1 MTTDAG
7 CTPCCC
13 IVAPTDCCYPDASR
27 SLVFSYF
34 ERISSEVNGVEKDV
48 YEIAASASTTLFR
61 GPVPAYGGT
70 GNPIGM
76 KSVGGTFS
84 YSFSTSEKVF
94 RSPVAGT
101 NCPGFPN
108 DYFCPEC
115 LETRLSGT
123 LNESSSGA
131 LADGSI
137 YIRCEKICSSQKKPH
152 HLYLTLS
159 GEGTRTAT
167 QYFEDGSSSS
177 NTETTAI
184 GNTFDA
190 LGNGGCLNAST
201 FANPNVASILNQL
214 GFSYPCTQIITQYW
228 EGVATQCG
236 DAIQC
241 SPPSICAA
249 LNAGLEVPEFS
260 DFNAQTCPVV
270 ACLNPLT
277 CFTFDCAGDFVINK
291 ECGCNG
297 IPGSTST
304 SFNDANANGGGTL
317 VFKWTRS
324 VSITYG

>member
-34 ERISSEVNGVEKDV
+34 ERMSTEINGVEKDF
-48 YEIAASASTTLFR
+48 YEMSASASTTLFR

-84 YSFSTSEKVF
+84 YSYSTSGKVF
-94 RSPVAGT
+94 RYPVYGT
-101 NCPGFPN
+101 NCPGSPN

-115 LETRLSGT
+115 LEMRISSTSSD
-123 LNESSSGA
+123 SSSGV

-137 YIRCEKICSSQKKPH
+137 YIRCEQICSSQKKPH
-152 HLYLTLS
+152 SLNLTLS
-159 GEGTRTAT
+159 GEGTRTVT

-177 NTETTAI
+177 NTETTI
-184 GNTFDA
+184 FGNVFGA
-190 LGNGGCLNAST
+190 LGNSGCLNAST
-201 FANPNVASILNQL
+201 FASPYVSPKFGQL
-214 GFSYPCTQIITQYW
+214 GFPYSCSQIITQYW

-236 DAIQC
+236 DTIQC
-241 SPPSICAA
+241 SPPNICAA
-249 LNAGLEVPEFS
+249 LNAGFEVPEFA
-260 DFNAQTCPVV
+260 DFNAQTCPIV
-270 ACLNPLT
+270 ACLNP
-277 CFTFDCAGDFVINK
+277 FDCFMFDCFGSFVVNK

-304 SFNDANANGGGTL
+304 SFSDANANGGGTL
-317 VFKWTRS
+317 VYKWTRS